1 MKEPNGRMDVLNMS
15 DTDTNTNTFTDTAI
29 YIYIYCVPYSPKG
42 SKILFYEFI
51 ITQH

>member
-29 YIYIYCVPYSPKG
+29 YIYIYIVCRIVLRVVK
-42 SKILFYEFI
+42 FYFMNL
-51 ITQH
+51 